1 MTPLERRPY
10 MGLKVTTPEEG
21 YSLGIVCELLP
32 GYETVQVPAIP
43 IISPSPGVPKE
54 KKEKKKRTLSKER
67 LLTWLARLFLLLGLG
82 LLIYSAGVDAW
93 GALNRQVPLLTHGST
108 DCVPY
113 HPITLYLHQHYD
125 AGAILLIDRN
135 ANPDIDL
142 LQAGIPVDQALINP
156 ASSLPGAE
164 WIILNPRNA
173 YDTVAHYLFWEHP
186 ELLAGYNPEP
196 ILVENSGAA
205 LYHRNGLPIRTWHPP
220 LRFSLPFCL

>member
-54 KKEKKKRTLSKER
+54 NKKKKRTLSKER

-82 LLIYSAGVDAW
+82 LLVYSAGVDAW

-113 HPITLYLHQHYD
+113 HPITLYLHRHYD
-125 AGAILLIDRN
+125 TGATLLIDQN

-142 LQAGIPVDQALINP
+142 RQAGIPHNRVVMNP
-156 ASSLPGAE
+156 ATPLLAE
-164 WIILNPRNA
+164 WIVLNPKRS
-173 YDTVAHYLFWEHP
+173 DDQVAHYLFWEHP
-186 ELLAGYNPEP
+186 ELLADYSPEP
-196 ILVENSGAA
+196 ILVEDSGAA
-205 LYHRNGLPIRTWHPP
+205 LYHRSGIPIRTWQSP
-220 LRFSLPFCL
+220 LREKLPYCL